1 MKAILAILIALA
13 SAFASAQ
20 EWTHGMTED
29 AFSDEKV
36 WVASVHHQVGE
47 QQFTLF
53 VNCRV
58 DGSVNVGL
66 TGTYINPVGGE
77 WLHSR
82 KYYGIPARFDDDEP
96 IEEHF
101 VEQDD
106 VMFLAMS
113 PLSFRLLSESLPEDV
128 DSIQKRIL
136 HMFVKR
142 LADGSRLRM
151 KFPQYKGPVV
161 LDFPLDG
168 SNDALLA
175 TVEGCGIA
183 AAEETKAFVDA
194 QGKPYATLADMLMD
208 ETWRSRR

>member
-1 MKAILAILIALA
+1 MLSLTRKSGLQA
-13 SAFASAQ
+13 STTKWASNNSLSSS
-20 EWTHGMTED
+20 TG
-29 AFSDEKV
+29 
-36 WVASVHHQVGE
+36 
-47 QQFTLF
+47 
-53 VNCRV
+53 RV

-175 TVEGCGIA
+175 SA
-183 AAEETKAFVDA
+183 RQK
-194 QGKPYATLADMLMD
+194 TLFGRKR
-208 ETWRSRR
+208 W